1 MIFDKFSGMNNI
13 KKAEGEPNQPSVVF
27 NSYVTPQ
34 GRVLPKEGYS
44 SFVSLPHTRN
54 LYGGSVFLAVAED
67 KLYRIDDRVATELC
81 QIKTHGSDVS
91 YVEEN
96 NKIYISCV
104 GWTGIYDL
112 ANKEIVVWG
121 MDVPDAPVIK
131 GRSGDLPPGTY
142 SICYTNI
149 NAEGRISGNSPVV
162 RFTFENQTMGI
173 SLINRPE
180 NTLCWMTDTNGG
192 EFFLVGN
199 TDNISSITSPYNTV
213 PLPSFGVIP
222 PPKMTC
228 IFLAFGRIW
237 GISGKCLVFSEPFVY
252 EWFKASNKITFPE
265 LPIMA
270 GHTASGLFVNSESL
284 TWTLAGTDPSKMII
298 QQIGEGGVRG
308 ILTYHNKKDPVWIN
322 KKGIIALSSQLER
335 KNLTGESLNIPVS
348 EIGSALTLMSDG
360 IQQILIT
367 LKIPKNMSTDLGAI
381 FEEGRLNRTNVTGV
395 GGITV
400 G

>member
-1 MIFDKFSGMNNI
+1 MNNV

-34 GRVLPKEGYS
+34 GRILPKKGYS
-44 SFVSLPHTRN
+44 SFVSLPHARN
-54 LYGGSVFLAVAED
+54 IYGGSVFLAVAED
-67 KLYRIDDRVATELC
+67 KFYRIDRGVTTELC

-91 YVEEN
+91 YVEKN
-96 NKIYISCV
+96 NKIYISCA

-112 ANKEIVVWG
+112 VDKEIKAWG
-121 MDVPDAPVIK
+121 MDVPDAPVIN

-142 SICYTNI
+142 SVCYTNI
-149 NAEGRISGNSPVV
+149 DAKGQISGNSPVI

-199 TDNISSITSPYNTV
+199 TDNISSITSPYSAV
-213 PLPSFGVIP
+213 PLLALGVIP

-228 IFLAFGRIW
+228 IFFAFGRIW
-237 GISGKCLVFSEPFVY
+237 GIFGKCLFFSEPSVY
-252 EWFKASNKITFPE
+252 EWFKTSNKITFPE

-270 GHTASGLFVNSESL
+270 GHTTSGIFVNSESL
-284 TWTLAGTDPSKMII
+284 TWTLTGTDPGKMTM
-298 QQIGEGGVRG
+298 QQIGEGGVKG
-308 ILTYHNKKDPVWIN
+308 TLTYHNKKNPIWIN
-322 KKGIIALSSQLER
+322 KKGIIALDGQLER

-348 EIGSALTLMSDG
+348 NAGSALTLTNDG

-381 FEEGRLNRTNVTGV
+381 FEEGRLNRTNVTGA
-395 GGITV
+395 GGLTV